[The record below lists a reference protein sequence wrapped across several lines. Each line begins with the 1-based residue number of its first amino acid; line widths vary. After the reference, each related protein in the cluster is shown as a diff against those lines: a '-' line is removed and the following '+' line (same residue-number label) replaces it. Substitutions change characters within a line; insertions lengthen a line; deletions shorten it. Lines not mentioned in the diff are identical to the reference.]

1 MKKVLFDTNVIL
13 DILIRREKLYYSS
26 ALSLTII
33 ENKQADG
40 FICETA
46 IPLIFYLVEKDRGR
60 QKAEKVIYDLLKILH
75 IANVD
80 ENTIKMSLH
89 SGFKDFEDAIIYF
102 SALNN
107 NIDLIITR
115 NKKDFI
121 KSGLPVLSPEEFLS
135 RFMK

>member
-1 MKKVLFDTNVIL
+1 M
-13 DILIRREKLYYSS
+13 
-26 ALSLTII
+26 
-33 ENKQADG
+33 
-40 FICETA
+40 
-46 IPLIFYLVEKDRGR
+46 
-60 QKAEKVIYDLLKILH
+60 
-75 IANVD
+75 D